1 MIRYDVARELLDA
14 EEILRRGPYRTLL
27 VHGAFGQERANKFE
41 SEFNEAILS
50 GQPIIPILIS
60 SYGGSCDQ
68 LNRMIDIIET
78 SPVPVATVTKGMC
91 MSCGILLLA
100 AGTEGYRWA
109 AKSTSIMVHDI
120 ADANYGK
127 AEDIIS
133 DASYLKKYRE
143 LIFARLD
150 KQTHKKKG
158 YWLST
163 LKGKG
168 NTDYFLMPAE
178 AKKLGLIDHIGIPNL
193 TVKVS
198 VKTTFE

>member
-1 MIRYDVARELLDA
+1 MIRYDVAKELLDA

-41 SEFNEAILS
+41 SEFEAAVIS

-60 SYGGSCDQ
+60 SYGGSVDQ

-78 SPVPVATVTKGMC
+78 SPVPVATVAKGMC

-109 AKSTSIMVHDI
+109 SKGTNIMVHDI
-120 ADANYGK
+120 SDAAYGK

-133 DASYLKKYRE
+133 DVQYLKKYRE
-143 LIFARLD
+143 LVFHRLD
-150 KQTHKKKG
+150 KQTHKRKG
-158 YWLST
+158 HWLNT

-168 NTDYFLMPAE
+168 NTDWYMLPQE
-178 AKKLGLIDHIGIPNL
+178 AKQLGVIDHIGIPSMK
-193 TVKVS
+193 VKVT